1 MPRSKVLKNGKSLD
15 LTRSTANVQ
24 GRKKRKMEDK
34 KTADGLM
41 VITKV
46 EVVAVVVVVVV
57 IVADKADVGR
67 GRGAGD
73 RIVHVQATQRN
84 GQAKYL
90 S

>member
-1 MPRSKVLKNGKSLD
+1 VPRSKVLKNGKGLD

-46 EVVAVVVVVVV
+46 EVVAVVVVV

>member
-1 MPRSKVLKNGKSLD
+1 VLKNGKGLD

-46 EVVAVVVVVVV
+46 EVVAVVVVV

>member
-1 MPRSKVLKNGKSLD
+1 
-15 LTRSTANVQ
+15 
-24 GRKKRKMEDK
+24 MEDK

-46 EVVAVVVVVVV
+46 EVVAVVVVVVVV

>member
-1 MPRSKVLKNGKSLD
+1 MPRSKVLKNGESLD
-15 LTRSTANVQ
+15 LTRSTTNVQ
-24 GRKKRKMEDK
+24 GRKKRKIEDK

-46 EVVAVVVVVVV
+46 EVVAVVVVV